1 MSDCEYKVSAFVLV
15 YNGGKYLR
23 DCISALVN
31 QTLDGLEII
40 LINDVSTDDSLS
52 VCREF
57 ERDYD
62 NVRIINKEINEGLSS
77 SANIG
82 IEKARGEY
90 VTFVDN
96 DDIIPNYAYEK
107 LYNKA
112 KEGDVDISVGS
123 ANYLI
128 GKHQYLMNDYE
139 RNVWEKERI
148 ITNPNDFHFLFHET
162 FYWNKIMKRSFLL
175 ENNLKFP
182 SNVKVY
188 SDRYFSHMAYTHAK
202 RVSVIPDCVYIWRIR
217 NDNQKNNKS
226 LSHKKKETWNFVDRV
241 TSFELDLD
249 QITNFDKDY
258 FKILMRRFVVPIYGI
273 LNNDEFEELYFDLGY
288 NLLKKECDKFENV
301 YDNDLKIW
309 ENFILYLVL
318 NNYRTELKTALS
330 LNLNKERNII
340 NKNGK
345 SYWNLPLFDNS
356 DLEIPDELFEIKR
369 MRSQFLNV
377 KEIITT
383 ADSIIFNEIELPKYF
398 KMKKGEI
405 VFAGRCEFDEV
416 LEENTIHYD
425 VEPILNDEGRNLFK
439 SEIPINQLN
448 IFEDYDI
455 YFQAHYEEFSDNIRI
470 SKDCVGN
477 IINENEEIKILF
489 TANNLLSICTQILT
503 GEFKFDC
510 DEETF
515 RILVKNG
522 DGIKKQLKVFVYNP
536 STKEKTNLT
545 LNDEKTAYELK
556 WKFFLDK
563 KSSYTSHLRVHDDIG
578 RANKKVRLTTN
589 NFNDFED
596 FSLKTENNLDVRVF
610 KTKYG
615 NIRLK
620 TR

>member
-1 MSDCEYKVSAFVLV
+1 MSDYEYKLSAIVLV

-23 DCISALVN
+23 DCISSLVN

-62 NVRIINKEINEGLSS
+62 NVRIINKEINEGLAKN
-77 SANIG
+77 ANIG
-82 IEKARGEY
+82 IKNARGEY
-90 VTFVDN
+90 VILVDN
-96 DDIIPNYAYEK
+96 DDIVPDYAYER
-107 LYNKA
+107 LYEKA
-112 KEGDVDISVGS
+112 KEADADISIGS
-123 ANYLI
+123 ANFLI
-128 GKHQYLMNDYE
+128 GKHQYEMPEYE
-139 RNVWEKERI
+139 SNAWEKERVI
-148 ITNPNDFHFLFHET
+148 KDLNDFPILFGDA
-162 FYWNKIMKRSFLL
+162 FYWNKIIRRDLL
-175 ENNLKFP
+175 IDNDIKLP
-182 SNVKVY
+182 IDMIY
-188 SDRYFSHMAYTHAK
+188 ADRKFSHTAYSYADTIAI
-202 RVSVIPDCVYIWRIR
+202 IPDCVYLWRQRR
-217 NDNQKNNKS
+217 NS
-226 LSHKKKETWNFVDRV
+226 LSDDRKALDNYINRIE
-241 TSFELDLD
+241 SYKLDLD
-249 QITNFDKDY
+249 KITSAYHDY
-258 FKILMRRFVVPIYGI
+258 FKILMRRITVPIHGI
-273 LNNDEFEELYFDLGY
+273 LNNNEFEDYLFNETRDFIISESSKIKDL
-288 NLLKKECDKFENV
+288 
-301 YDNDLKIW
+301 YDNDLHIN
-309 ENFILYLVL
+309 ENLYIYLIL
-318 NNYRTELKTALS
+318 NNHRKELKQLLKSGFKVFTDVVD
-330 LNLNKERNII
+330 ED
-340 NKNGK
+340 GK
-345 SYWNLPLFDNS
+345 SYWKLPLFRNS
-356 DLEIPDELFEIKR
+356 DVNIPDKFFEIKR
-369 MRSQFLNV
+369 LMPQFLNV
-377 KEIITT
+377 NEITTT

-398 KMKKGEI
+398 KMNKGEI

-416 LEENTIHYD
+416 LEENSLHFD
-425 VEPILNDEGRNLFK
+425 VEPIINDEEKNLFK
-439 SEIPINQLN
+439 AEIPLNELN

-455 YFQAHYEEFSDNIRI
+455 YFQAHHEEYSDNIRF

-522 DGIKKQLKVFVYNP
+522 DGIKKQLKVYVNNP
-536 STKEKTNLT
+536 STKEKTHLI

-578 RANKKVRLTTN
+578 RANKKIRLTTN